1 MAKPM
6 PASQAEN
13 VSMRIGVKASDDVW
27 FSMGSVDRAIYRDN
41 IMLSRH
47 NRAEIRWVR
56 WRVRPRLLRAKA
68 EQ

>member
-1 MAKPM
+1 M

-13 VSMRIGVKASDDVW
+13 ESISTGIKVNDVAW
-27 FSMGSVDRAIYRDN
+27 FSIGQIDKAMYIDN

-56 WRVRPRLLRAKA
+56 
-68 EQ
+68 